1 MRRASILKSSPQ
13 RARRTQRN
21 QKENREGELSFFGK
35 LIGMAIL
42 AQTCANHPDRPGRA
56 LCMQC
61 RKTVCLECA
70 TQWDGINYCV
80 NCLKKKREA
89 TREPSS
95 VVAWAVMLLLIAG
108 LFAAGSLGMVWSGEL
123 AARMFAF

>member
-1 MRRASILKSSPQ
+1 
-13 RARRTQRN
+13 
-21 QKENREGELSFFGK
+21 
-35 LIGMAIL
+35 MAML
-42 AQTCANHPDRPGRA
+42 VQTCVNHPDRPGRA

-89 TREPSS
+89 TREKSS
-95 VVAWAVMLLLIAG
+95 VFSWILMLMAIAG
-108 LFAAGSLGMVWSGEL
+108 LFAAGSLVMVWSSSL
-123 AARMFAF
+123 FAKMYGL